1 MDNSIYI
8 TCTKEMTK
16 LTTISSK
23 IIGDKKHLVIISCYI
38 FIFLFFCSKMSPLY
52 PINEWADVNVYFNVG
67 KGMFSGMT
75 LYTDIFDHKG
85 PLIFIIYGLGSMV
98 SGNSFIGLFI
108 FQIIAWLLAIYSVF
122 LTAKLFVKNTT
133 AFIITLL
140 TPLAFLSY
148 MYNGGS
154 AEEMVLLLSIIST
167 YFFVSYF
174 VQTGSKQHNPRYM
187 FVHGVLTAMV
197 FMIKLNLMLF
207 WFFPLLA
214 IFITLLWKKEYK
226 NFLFNYV
233 AYLAGFML
241 VTLPIIIY
249 FLCNGALN
257 EAYHVYIELNKQ
269 YSNTESYSYLITNG
283 FNKLYKEF
291 RVHLV
296 WYIII
301 SIGVFYFPYKF
312 FNTWI
317 ARVAFMF
324 SGISLF
330 LIIFFPLTFHFY
342 YPLPLFV
349 FAGLGLIAI
358 GTILEKYIDIK
369 SSSKLLYFV
378 TAIMLLIAINQR
390 NFFNLGA
397 ETLLRQREP
406 DGPHFQFRSEIMK
419 EKNPTLLNIAFG
431 EGNSLFTTTGITPTE
446 KYFFC
451 PNIYYDMFPDIR
463 DNQTIYIEE
472 KRTQFI
478 ISSNLGFNY
487 DYFQELEALK
497 NNYTMIDSCVMMND
511 YVIDRFNTYY
521 LYKRND

>member
-1 MDNSIYI
+1 MEQQGII
-8 TCTKEMTK
+8 QQLKESK
-16 LTTISSK
+16 SYLIALT
-23 IIGDKKHLVIISCYI
+23 LYA
-38 FIFLFFCSKMSPLY
+38 FLFLFFCSKMSPLY
-52 PINEWADVNVYFNVG
+52 PTNEWADVNVYFNVG

-85 PLIFIIYGLGSMV
+85 PLIFIIYGVGAIASE
-98 SGNSFIGLFI
+98 SSFVGLFI
-108 FQIIAWLLAIYSVF
+108 LQVVAWILAIWFTF
-122 LTAKLFVKNTT
+122 LTAKIFLKMST
-133 AFIITLL
+133 AFIVSLIA
-140 TPLAFLSY
+140 PIAFLSY
-148 MYNGGS
+148 LYNGGS
-154 AEEMVLLLSIIST
+154 AEEMALLLSIVST

-174 VQTGSKQHNPRYM
+174 VQAQSKQHKPRYM

-226 NFLFNYV
+226 NFLSNCA
-233 AYLAGFML
+233 AYLGGFIL
-241 VTLPIIIY
+241 VSLPIILY
-249 FLCNGALN
+249 FVYNGALG
-257 EAYHVYIELNKQ
+257 EAFHVYIELNKQ
-269 YSNTESYSYLITNG
+269 YSNTDNYSYLAING

-296 WYIII
+296 WYLVI
-301 SIGVFYFPYKF
+301 SVGVFYFPYKS

-317 ARVAFMF
+317 ARTAFIF
-324 SGISLF
+324 SGLSLF
-330 LIIFFPLTFHFY
+330 VIIFFPLTFHFY

-358 GTILEKYIDIK
+358 GTMLEKYIDIK

-378 TAIMLLIAINQR
+378 AAIMLLVAINQR

-406 DGPHFQFRSEIMK
+406 DGPHYQFRSEIMK

-451 PNIYYDMFPDIR
+451 PNIYYNMFPDIR

-478 ISSNLGFNY
+478 ISSNIGFNY